1 MLRSVGLVSVVQ
13 KGRRRVYSVNGKGLQ
28 PVYDWVKTYEK
39 FWEHKL
45 QRIKERAERME
56 RESRHK

>member
-1 MLRSVGLVSVVQ
+1 MVQ